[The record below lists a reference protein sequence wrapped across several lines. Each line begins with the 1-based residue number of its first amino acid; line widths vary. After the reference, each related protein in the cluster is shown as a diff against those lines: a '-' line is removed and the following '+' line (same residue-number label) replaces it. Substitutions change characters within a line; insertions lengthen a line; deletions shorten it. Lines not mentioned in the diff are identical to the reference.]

1 MEHNRWGASQRT
13 ETEILALQIREINQ
27 RLVELDRSSEQEGQY
42 AHGSLGDKYGTLGS
56 RYKGL
61 NTD

>member
-1 MEHNRWGASQRT
+1 MEQNRWGSTPRT

-27 RLVELDRSSEQEGQY
+27 RLVAIDRDSQQEPEY
-42 AHGSLGDKYGTLGS
+42 PEGSLGKRYGTLAS

-61 NTD
+61 NS

>member
-1 MEHNRWGASQRT
+1 MEQNRWGSTQRT

-27 RLVELDRSSEQEGQY
+27 RLVSIDRNPQQEGRY
-42 AHGSLGDKYGTLGS
+42 ADGSLGDKYGTLGS

-61 NTD
+61 NSN

>member
-1 MEHNRWGASQRT
+1 MAHNRWGGTQRT

-27 RLVELDRSSEQEGQY
+27 RLVGLDRPSEQGGEYPQ
-42 AHGSLGDKYGTLGS
+42 GSIGGKYGTLGS

-61 NTD
+61 NSN